1 MHDIQEDYKIMNG
14 KATANFNSCVSEIEA
29 SLDIARE
36 LDQLLGDMHQRK
48 LRAALP
54 NLKVVKS
61 AHVQIERTANE

>member
-1 MHDIQEDYKIMNG
+1 MNA
-14 KATANFNSCVSEIEA
+14 KATTDFNSCVSEIEA

-54 NLKVVKS
+54 SLKIVKS
-61 AHVQIERTANE
+61 ERTQIERTVNK

>member
-1 MHDIQEDYKIMNG
+1 MNAKI
-14 KATANFNSCVSEIEA
+14 TADFNSCVSEIEA

-54 NLKVVKS
+54 NLKVIKS
-61 AHVQIERTANE
+61 AYARTGCAVSE

>member
-1 MHDIQEDYKIMNG
+1 MNG
-14 KATANFNSCVSEIEA
+14 QVTADFNSCVSEIEA

-54 NLKVVKS
+54 NLKVVNS
-61 AHVQIERTANE
+61 VPAQTERAAKE